1 MTVTPIDP
9 SIYKTL
15 LDHVSDGVYI
25 VDLDRRILYW
35 NEGAFR
41 QTGYEA
47 DEVVGRR
54 CPEDGLCHVDTAGH
68 RMCLDKCPMTAS
80 LHDGGSHEV
89 EIFMRHKQGRRV
101 PVTVRIQPLWAADG
115 SIVGAVQ
122 MFSDDTAEQDTR
134 REIEEMGRLAFLDQV
149 TQLPNR
155 RFVEMSLQT
164 ALSEYH
170 VHKEPFGVMV
180 IDLDQFKAINDGF
193 GHATGDHALL
203 EVAKTLKGTLR
214 PMDIVGRW
222 GGDEFI
228 AVVHHVNNEIL
239 TQLAVR
245 CCAMVAQ
252 TSLPNCAGSSVCL
265 SVSIGGTLA
274 LPDDT
279 AERLIKRADVLMYQN
294 KTNGGVAK
302 NGNVLKTLLSYWT
315 KKVLKANTT
324 MLLLLL
330 GLHSL
335 W

>member
-1 MTVTPIDP
+1 MAVTPIDP
-9 SIYKTL
+9 SVYKAL
-15 LDHVSDGVYI
+15 LDQVSDGVYI
-25 VDLDRRILYW
+25 VDLSRRILYW

-47 DEVVGRR
+47 HEIVGRR
-54 CPEDGLCHVDTAGH
+54 CPEDGLCHVDAAGH
-68 RMCLDKCPMTAS
+68 RMCWDDCPLTAS
-80 LHDGGSHEV
+80 LNDGGLHEA
-89 EIFMRHKQGRRV
+89 EIFLRHKQGRRV
-101 PVTVRIQPLWAADG
+101 PVTARVQPLRAADG

-122 MFSDDTAEQDTR
+122 IFSDGTAEQDSR

-155 RFVEMSLQT
+155 RFIAMSLQT

-170 VHKEPFGVMV
+170 IHKEPFGVLV
-180 IDLDQFKAINDGF
+180 IDLDQFKAINDSF
-193 GHATGDHALL
+193 GHTTGDHALQ
-203 EVAKTLKGTLR
+203 EVAKTLTGTLR

-239 TQLAVR
+239 THLAVR

-252 TSLPNCAGSSVCL
+252 TSFPSGDGSPISV

-274 LPDDT
+274 LPGDT
-279 AERLIKRADVLMYQN
+279 TEKLIKRADELMYQN

-302 NGNVLKTLLSYWT
+302 TGNILKTFLSYWT

-324 MLLLLL
+324 LLLQLL
-330 GLHSL
+330 GLHL

>member
-1 MTVTPIDP
+1 MAVTPIDP
-9 SIYKTL
+9 NVYKAL

-25 VDLDRRILYW
+25 VDLSRRILYW

-47 DEVVGRR
+47 HEIVGRR

-68 RMCLDKCPMTAS
+68 RMCWDNCPLTAS
-80 LHDGGSHEV
+80 LNDGRSHET
-89 EIFMRHKQGRRV
+89 EIFLRHKQGRRV
-101 PVTVRIQPLWAADG
+101 PVTARIQPLRAADG

-122 MFSDDTAEQDTR
+122 IFSDGTAEQDSR

-155 RFVEMSLQT
+155 RFIEMSLQT

-170 VHKEPFGVMV
+170 IHKEPFGVLV
-180 IDLDQFKAINDGF
+180 IDLDRFKDINDSF
-193 GHATGDHALL
+193 GHATGDNALL

-214 PMDIVGRW
+214 PTDIIGRW

-228 AVVHHVNNEIL
+228 AVAHHVNNEIL

-252 TSLPNCAGSSVCL
+252 TSFPSSDGSLVSV
-265 SVSIGGTLA
+265 SVSIGSTLA
-274 LPDDT
+274 LLGDT
-279 AERLIKRADVLMYQN
+279 AEKLIKRADELMYQN

-302 NGNVLKTLLSYWT
+302 TGNVLKTLLSYWT
-315 KKVLKANTT
+315 KKVLKATT
-324 MLLLLL
+324 TIPLHLL
-330 GLHSL
+330 GLYL
-335 W
+335 